1 MEGLPVAPEKTR
13 SRGSLSTW
21 AELQELGTWKPSR
34 RRTPRHWLGRVLPP
48 SPSVCSHSDTKHEFR
63 ECNLL
68 PSRNF
73 HLGLG
78 CKGWSLAGVFFWV
91 YLVIIKKA
99 IQGLEPENCNS
110 TIGKKQQSKTPV
122 SSVRLGSPDPHVPRE
137 SYLRDIGSSSHTPHF
152 RCAWNV
158 TLARKTHRC

>member
-1 MEGLPVAPEKTR
+1 MTWKGFLWLPRRHVHVGACPHGPSCR
-13 SRGSLSTW
+13 SWARGSHLAAGRPATGWEGSFPPPRVSAPTVTQST
-21 AELQELGTWKPSR
+21 S
-34 RRTPRHWLGRVLPP
+34 
-48 SPSVCSHSDTKHEFR
+48 S

-73 HLGLG
+73 HLGLR
-78 CKGWSLAGVFFWV
+78 CKGWSLAGVFFWM

-137 SYLRDIGSSSHTPHF
+137 SYLRDIGSASHTPHF
-152 RCAWNV
+152 RCACNV
-158 TLARKTHRC
+158 TLA